1 MSKDY
6 CKYDMARLRTELEQ
20 EREIKDMLEESVR
33 DLQSTMREL
42 QDRLNG
48 VDGEE
53 NEWKTRYETQTEVNV
68 QLQRQLVVIHERL
81 EDLRGNPVDRLA
93 SIRSFDDMPPESLRH
108 HLKLLVDEKSG
119 LQSQLADCRVGIE
132 QEAKVSRTEASALRA
147 SAPCKLSSLLGG
159 SLNQVFHKTN
169 DERRAYISEIAKLSS
184 TMDAQRKQYSVQPRR
199 ATESKLRE
207 KQPSRKSEA
216 DTKKGKVRESDGGRG
231 GRGGCVKG
239 GGGGEGELK
248 KSHLGS
254 R

>member
-132 QEAKVSRTEASALRA
+132 QEAKV
-147 SAPCKLSSLLGG
+147 
-159 SLNQVFHKTN
+159 FHKTN

-254 R
+254 RLPTLKHHVKH